1 MSKTKILILIGI
13 FLIVVTGLR
22 LTWFVYHMTPE
33 HPQVTAG
40 VLDLR
45 DWDLPSEH
53 TISLN
58 GQWEFYPNSLLHPN
72 TIQTHSSTKEKSFI
86 QVPSNWDSYPQLDSE
101 AAFNVGTYRLR
112 ILTNHTMDQSYG
124 IRIPKIQTASQLFVN
139 ARLLGGA
146 GLPAE
151 SPDAYMAV
159 DIPYSVFFTPDTPE
173 IEVVIQVSNASRFGP
188 GGIIQPIRFG
198 FQPAINHETLF
209 TMSMQLLLCVVLLLH
224 AVYAILLYFIGT
236 RQKALI
242 YFALLNLFTILSVV
256 VDDDRLLLIWM
267 PIQQDWSL
275 KVFFIAYIG
284 LTAFFVQFMKHL
296 FPDYTKMKVFVWF
309 PYFCSLYSLFIVCAN
324 TEAIIKT
331 WFLLAVILLLSNLI
345 IPGILLRAVI
355 NGDMDAIF
363 LLLGSVSI
371 ITNIVW
377 GITRNAGSIE
387 MTYYPFDL
395 IINFLGFA
403 IYWFKRSFRNSI
415 EIVKLADKLKKVD
428 KLKDDFL
435 ANTSH
440 ELRNPLHG
448 IINIAQTVLDSDG
461 KAMNDTN
468 TRNMELLIHVGRRM
482 TFLLNDLL
490 DLNRLEE
497 NKIHLQRTRID
508 LHSVASGVVDMLQFM
523 TEGKPIQLILNI
535 PEPFPSVYAD
545 ENRLV
550 QILFNLIHNAIKY
563 TNEGYVTITAQ
574 VEAGMASIHI
584 ADTGTGMDEEVRLRI
599 FQRYEQGDS
608 SITAVGGGLGL
619 GLNICKQLVELH
631 GGNIHV
637 SATSSQ
643 GSVFTFTL
651 PLFNPAEKQEANQ
664 REPHASSSIYGS
676 LEVIS
681 ESAAAVSS
689 EVSEHFS
696 EPIAVSSGSKQ
707 RILAVDDDPLNLKI
721 LQSMLEIENYDIV
734 TVTNGKEAIARVIR
748 EHWDLVITDIMMPHM
763 SGYELSRLIR
773 ERFSLSELPIL
784 LLTARSRSEDIYT
797 GFLAGAND
805 YVIKPMDALELK
817 SRVRALTDLKKSIGE
832 QLRMEAAWL
841 HAQIKPHFLFN
852 TLNSISALGDLDIER
867 MRLLLEVFGTYMRS
881 SFSLQNL
888 EPEVTLDNEIELVR
902 SYLYIE
908 KERFDERL
916 QVVWEIQQHLHAKLP
931 PLSIQTLVENALN
944 HGVLKRANGGTV
956 QIRIRPIAD
965 YIEISIIDN
974 GVGMDEQKLKGLLDG
989 HHDKKSGIGLF
1000 NTDQRLKQLYGA
1012 GLQIQSKVD
1021 QGTTV
1026 SFIIPNISFRS
1037 NNV

>member
-58 GQWEFYPNSLLHPN
+58 GQWEFYPNLLLHPN
-72 TIQTHSSTKEKSFI
+72 SIQAQPSSKERGFI
-86 QVPSNWDSYPQLDSE
+86 QVPSSWDNNPQFDLDT
-101 AAFNVGTYRLR
+101 AFNYGTYRLR

-139 ARLLGGA
+139 GRLLGSA
-146 GLPAE
+146 GHPAE
-151 SPDAYMAV
+151 NPDAYMAV

-188 GGIIQPIRFG
+188 GGIVQPIRFG

-209 TMSMQLLLCVVLLLH
+209 TMSMQLLLCVFLLLH
-224 AVYAILLYFIGT
+224 ALYAILLYFIGS

-242 YFALLNLFTILSVV
+242 YFALLNLSTILSVV

-284 LTAFFVQFMKHL
+284 LTTFLVQFMKYL

-324 TEAIIKT
+324 TEAITKT
-331 WFLLAVILLLSNLI
+331 SFLLAIILLLSNLI
-345 IPGILLRAVI
+345 IPGILLRAAI
-355 NGDMDAIF
+355 KGDVDAIF
-363 LLLGSVSI
+363 LLLGSVSV
-371 ITNIVW
+371 ITNVVW

-523 TEGKPIQLILNI
+523 TEGKPIQLILKI
-535 PEPFPSVYAD
+535 PEPFLSVYAD
-545 ENRLV
+545 ENRLI
-550 QILFNLIHNAIKY
+550 QILFNLVHNAIKY
-563 TNEGYVTITAQ
+563 TNEGYVTITAH

-631 GGNIHV
+631 GGNIQV
-637 SATSSQ
+637 STTSSQ
-643 GSVFTFTL
+643 GSIFTFTL
-651 PLFNPAEKQEANQ
+651 PLFDPVEHQEAIL
-664 REPHASSSIYGS
+664 REHPASTSVYEAS
-676 LEVIS
+676 EVIS
-681 ESAAAVSS
+681 ETAVAS
-689 EVSEHFS
+689 EISQHS
-696 EPIAVSSGSKQ
+696 PEPIAVGTGIRQ

-734 TVTNGKEAIARVIR
+734 TVTSGKEAIARVAS

-797 GFLAGAND
+797 GFHAGAND

-832 QLRMEAAWL
+832 QLRVEAAWL

-888 EPEVTLDNEIELVR
+888 EREVTLDNEIELVR

-916 QVVWEIQQHLHAKLP
+916 QVVWEIQPHLHAKLP

-944 HGVLKRANGGTV
+944 HGILQRASGGTV
-956 QIRIRPIAD
+956 QIRIRPAAD
-965 YIEISIIDN
+965 HIEISIIDN
-974 GVGMDEQKLKGLLDG
+974 GIGMDEQKLQGLLDG
-989 HHDKKSGIGLF
+989 RHDKKSGIGLF

-1012 GLQIQSKVD
+1012 GLQIQSAVD

-1026 SFIIPNISFRS
+1026 SFKIPK
-1037 NNV
+1037 